1 MAEIY
6 QAFHDKSVN
15 FGSLP
20 TALRKVMAVR
30 FTGFDAYQLA
40 KYNKDSSK
48 KRKKQKGKEGDKK
61 KKKEGDEKKKK
72 EGDEKKKK
80 EGDEKKKKPSSESTS
95 DEEEKD
101 SSNSE
106 DDSDSE
112 SDSVVVSEAESEEEI
127 ERLSFTLKQL
137 IRKIHISEPVEHVMC
152 LVGKRYPEDAE
163 SFRKSRLP
171 GTWDQEQAGK
181 RMKLPVPET
190 WETQVSTKGNKAS
203 TWEELIDHQK
213 LPFMAM
219 LRNLRNLIVAGVSPK
234 HHQWVTHKLNDERA
248 VINSRQFPFRFF
260 SAYKVLDDL
269 EKGVPAPTF
278 AKGKPKGKSRRKK
291 PKEVPK
297 VDPQILHRYRTA
309 LDNAL
314 KIATCYNV
322 KPISGST
329 LILCNVGSNMDR
341 PCTAARGLGKPRTVQ
356 EIGIL
361 LGLMCK
367 YSCEECTML
376 IYGESNSYTEVE
388 LQEGTILHNMEC
400 VMTAATTQGLT
411 SKEGCIPANFLYS
424 MLVDRVAIDN
434 LVLLTDAM
442 KLDDQQGRGMMDFLK
457 KYRHLVNPNL
467 LFVSVDLS
475 SKSSGVN
482 STIKPEHKNDIYL
495 AGYSEQILQ
504 FIAERGDSGQLTYV
518 DNIDK
523 AYNLKPL
530 KLPALLGDS
539 STQPLTLG
547 PEKALMAATQQQRWR
562 TVRVFISSTFRDM
575 HGERDL
581 LTRFVFPELRARAH
595 ARQIQVYEVDL
606 RWGVTEEAAR
616 SHKALEIC
624 LGEISQCQYFLGL
637 LGQRYGWVQDEYFI
651 PDEPEYDWLQEFPA
665 GRSITEIEMQHAA
678 LCDPEKVVGKAFF
691 YFRDPFCLT
700 TIPEKC
706 RKNFESGSEETAER
720 IEHLK
725 SRIRT
730 SGLEVYDGYPAR
742 WLGIVEEKEMLGGL
756 EDFGQRVLHNLWNA
770 IQKDFPEEEVGGDPI
785 SLATS
790 LHEAFIESRA
800 NSFTGRRALLKEMQ
814 SHVEAKEK
822 LVVVAGKPGSGKSA
836 FMAAFAQNYL
846 ERHGSTSPGCVLSH
860 FIGAAPDS
868 TNIASIL
875 TRFCHE
881 MKRRFGVSL
890 DVPEDYA
897 DLVKDW
903 TEFLKESVSN
913 TGGVDSKLVV
923 LIDGVDLL
931 EDKYNGRAM
940 DWLPTEIP
948 EGVVI
953 ILSGVESGSCVGIL
967 RKRKPAPI
975 EVMVGAMDMWDKA
988 EMVRRTLAKHRK
1000 TLDESPFNNQLKLL
1014 LTKKEANNPLYLHLA
1029 CEELRV
1035 FGVFE
1040 EVTAFLKKMPTTIPI
1055 LLQEILARM
1064 ETEHGIEVLATSLSL
1079 LSLVRSGLQEHELS
1093 SVLSL
1098 FFTEKDPEVESIL
1111 PPMVISRLLRSLRTF
1126 LQPTGEENA
1135 SFLTLAH
1142 KEIEKAVYSRYMKG
1156 AASSQERKFHEL
1168 LAKYF
1173 KSEADPSGDG
1183 LYKGNNAR
1191 AYSELPFHLV
1201 AAGAWKE
1208 LEETLCNIRFVVAKC
1223 QMGLASQLLEDF
1235 TPTLTGLSSGKARE
1249 VAKFIQ
1255 QPKVQAFKSFV
1266 SHNLHVLTNHPTLA
1280 LQQALNEPSTS
1291 VVTTA
1296 AQDVLQDSPQPV
1308 IRWVNKPEKA
1318 DPCYMNLSSH
1328 SGAVTC
1334 VTVSQDGSLFAAG
1347 FKNCVVKLYEVATG
1361 KERHSFIGHAAG
1373 ITGVCFVG
1381 SHGLCSASHDCSL
1394 SLWDIKGGY
1403 RIATMKGHNRSVHGC
1418 ASNPSGKLIV
1428 SVSWDATIKVWDG
1441 REGERVATL
1450 KTPDSNNTPI
1460 NCVSFHPEGQL
1471 IVVGSW
1477 DAKLKIWDTFN
1488 KKKLKILKGHKTAI
1502 QSCTYAP
1509 SGRHIVSAALDGE
1522 VKIWSTRSG
1531 SAVGSLVG
1539 HHSPV
1544 NSIAFT
1550 PNGQYLVTASGDKL
1564 LKVWSGSL
1572 GQPIHSMGC
1581 AELGFAHCLAFDP
1594 VTQSVRVGYHDGHVR
1609 KFNLQ
1614 TGAELFA
1621 VKVHEAEVVGV
1632 AYHEKV
1638 HMSASADATVKIWN
1652 PAILPKYINLIGHK
1666 APITCAVWDKNGFAS
1681 ASEDL
1686 TILIWPHQARDY
1698 AKASRDLTKS
1708 GKVEVKPIATLH
1720 GHTAKISSIA
1730 FASGGLRMVTA
1741 SHDRSLIVWDTL
1753 GFKQLQVIPACHKDW
1768 INTCTFSDTSTDI
1781 LVTGSNDFTLKVWD
1795 LKTGT
1800 EKTTFKGHTSSIN
1813 SVAFS
1818 QGCIVSGAFDGSVK
1832 VWTHKG
1838 IEITTLHCHK
1848 QRVNACVV
1856 NIPSKL
1862 STSSSKWADIAAE
1875 EDDAEELK
1883 KQKMKL
1889 EEISVVTASDDG
1901 TVGVWKPFL
1910 PNEITALVGHSDR
1923 VLSVATT
1930 FNNHF
1935 ISSSLD
1941 GSIRLWS
1948 PNLTVE
1954 PGKASLGSTSIKG
1967 HTGPVTSCVMSADSS
1982 YAISGGRDGY
1992 FIAWLIKR
2000 DGEEREETKLE
2011 RLYKVRVSEKA
2022 VGSICFLTVDQRSKS
2037 ASIAVGTDDGMVSI
2051 YRFSPVDYPTKNSTI
2066 VAGLLMG
2073 AHPIPKLALTSDG
2086 NAIIAGSWSNRIAA
2100 ISVSSKRIT
2109 SQLDAHKG
2117 WVMDLTA
2124 VKEKGSSVVYSI
2136 GLESVLYRWPLPA
2149 KQGPTRNPIT
2159 ASNASKYSLPVD
2171 EGEREQVWLLALC
2184 EVDSSRLAIADSRG
2198 RILLWNKDTKT
2209 VELTKKVH
2217 QKAINTLAMVGGNL
2231 ITGSDD
2237 CTIKVWKV
2245 VSKQPESSI
2254 TLRQI
2259 GHFYCQSC
2267 VTATS
2272 GARSMEKNQ
2281 LPLFVV
2287 GDSLGHVTLLQWHQ

>member
-6 QAFHDKSVN
+6 QAFHNKSVN

-30 FTGFDAYQLA
+30 FTAFDAYQLA

-48 KRKKQKGKEGDKK
+48 KRKKQKGKEGDEK

-72 EGDEKKKK
+72 EGDEK
-80 EGDEKKKKPSSESTS
+80 KKKKPSSESTS

-152 LVGKRYPEDAE
+152 LVGKKYPEDAE

-171 GTWDQEQAGK
+171 GTWDQERAGK

-234 HHQWVTHKLNDERA
+234 HHQWVIRKLNDERA

-269 EKGVPAPTF
+269 EKGVPPPTF

-314 KIATCYNV
+314 KIATSYNV

-411 SKEGCIPANFLYS
+411 SQEGCIPANFLYS

-442 KLDDQQGRGMMDFLK
+442 KLDDKQGRGMMDFLK

-475 SKSSGVN
+475 GKSSGVN

-539 STQPLTLG
+539 SMQPLTLG
-547 PEKALMAATQQQRWR
+547 PEKALMVATQQQRWR

-624 LGEISQCQYFLGL
+624 LGEISRCQYFLGL

-651 PDEPEYDWLQEFPA
+651 PDGPEYDWLQEFPA

-706 RKNFESGSEETAER
+706 RQNFESGSEETAER

-730 SGLEVYDGYPAR
+730 SGLEVYDGYPAG

-790 LHEAFIESRA
+790 LHEAFIENRA

-822 LVVVAGKPGSGKSA
+822 LVLVAGKPGSGKSA

-860 FIGAAPDS
+860 FVGAAPDS

-881 MKRRFGVSL
+881 MKQRFGVSL

-940 DWLPTEIP
+940 DWLPVEIP

-967 RKRKPAPI
+967 KKRKPAPV
-975 EVMVGAMDMWDKA
+975 EVTVGAMDMWDKA

-1055 LLQEILARM
+1055 LLQEILTRM
-1064 ETEHGIEVLATSLSL
+1064 ETEHG
-1079 LSLVRSGLQEHELS
+1079 
-1093 SVLSL
+1093 
-1098 FFTEKDPEVESIL
+1098 
-1111 PPMVISRLLRSLRTF
+1111 
-1126 LQPTGEENA
+1126 
-1135 SFLTLAH
+1135 
-1142 KEIEKAVYSRYMKG
+1142 
-1156 AASSQERKFHEL
+1156 
-1168 LAKYF
+1168 
-1173 KSEADPSGDG
+1173 
-1183 LYKGNNAR
+1183 
-1191 AYSELPFHLV
+1191 
-1201 AAGAWKE
+1201 WK
-1208 LEETLCNIRFVVAKC
+1208 
-1223 QMGLASQLLEDF
+1223 
-1235 TPTLTGLSSGKARE
+1235 
-1249 VAKFIQ
+1249 
-1255 QPKVQAFKSFV
+1255 
-1266 SHNLHVLTNHPTLA
+1266 
-1280 LQQALNEPSTS
+1280 
-1291 VVTTA
+1291 
-1296 AQDVLQDSPQPV
+1296 
-1308 IRWVNKPEKA
+1308 
-1318 DPCYMNLSSH
+1318 
-1328 SGAVTC
+1328 
-1334 VTVSQDGSLFAAG
+1334 
-1347 FKNCVVKLYEVATG
+1347 
-1361 KERHSFIGHAAG
+1361 
-1373 ITGVCFVG
+1373 
-1381 SHGLCSASHDCSL
+1381 
-1394 SLWDIKGGY
+1394 
-1403 RIATMKGHNRSVHGC
+1403 
-1418 ASNPSGKLIV
+1418 
-1428 SVSWDATIKVWDG
+1428 
-1441 REGERVATL
+1441 
-1450 KTPDSNNTPI
+1450 
-1460 NCVSFHPEGQL
+1460 
-1471 IVVGSW
+1471 
-1477 DAKLKIWDTFN
+1477 
-1488 KKKLKILKGHKTAI
+1488 
-1502 QSCTYAP
+1502 
-1509 SGRHIVSAALDGE
+1509 
-1522 VKIWSTRSG
+1522 
-1531 SAVGSLVG
+1531 
-1539 HHSPV
+1539 
-1544 NSIAFT
+1544 
-1550 PNGQYLVTASGDKL
+1550 
-1564 LKVWSGSL
+1564 
-1572 GQPIHSMGC
+1572 
-1581 AELGFAHCLAFDP
+1581 
-1594 VTQSVRVGYHDGHVR
+1594 
-1609 KFNLQ
+1609 
-1614 TGAELFA
+1614 
-1621 VKVHEAEVVGV
+1621 
-1632 AYHEKV
+1632 
-1638 HMSASADATVKIWN
+1638 
-1652 PAILPKYINLIGHK
+1652 
-1666 APITCAVWDKNGFAS
+1666 
-1681 ASEDL
+1681 
-1686 TILIWPHQARDY
+1686 
-1698 AKASRDLTKS
+1698 
-1708 GKVEVKPIATLH
+1708 
-1720 GHTAKISSIA
+1720 
-1730 FASGGLRMVTA
+1730 
-1741 SHDRSLIVWDTL
+1741 DTL
-1753 GFKQLQVIPACHKDW
+1753 YLW
-1768 INTCTFSDTSTDI
+1768 I
-1781 LVTGSNDFTLKVWD
+1781 L
-1795 LKTGT
+1795 
-1800 EKTTFKGHTSSIN
+1800 
-1813 SVAFS
+1813 
-1818 QGCIVSGAFDGSVK
+1818 
-1832 VWTHKG
+1832 
-1838 IEITTLHCHK
+1838 
-1848 QRVNACVV
+1848 
-1856 NIPSKL
+1856 
-1862 STSSSKWADIAAE
+1862 
-1875 EDDAEELK
+1875 
-1883 KQKMKL
+1883 
-1889 EEISVVTASDDG
+1889 
-1901 TVGVWKPFL
+1901 
-1910 PNEITALVGHSDR
+1910 
-1923 VLSVATT
+1923 
-1930 FNNHF
+1930 
-1935 ISSSLD
+1935 
-1941 GSIRLWS
+1941 
-1948 PNLTVE
+1948 
-1954 PGKASLGSTSIKG
+1954 
-1967 HTGPVTSCVMSADSS
+1967 
-1982 YAISGGRDGY
+1982 
-1992 FIAWLIKR
+1992 
-2000 DGEEREETKLE
+2000 
-2011 RLYKVRVSEKA
+2011 
-2022 VGSICFLTVDQRSKS
+2022 
-2037 ASIAVGTDDGMVSI
+2037 
-2051 YRFSPVDYPTKNSTI
+2051 
-2066 VAGLLMG
+2066 
-2073 AHPIPKLALTSDG
+2073 
-2086 NAIIAGSWSNRIAA
+2086 
-2100 ISVSSKRIT
+2100 
-2109 SQLDAHKG
+2109 
-2117 WVMDLTA
+2117 
-2124 VKEKGSSVVYSI
+2124 
-2136 GLESVLYRWPLPA
+2136 
-2149 KQGPTRNPIT
+2149 
-2159 ASNASKYSLPVD
+2159 
-2171 EGEREQVWLLALC
+2171 LC
-2184 EVDSSRLAIADSRG
+2184 E
-2198 RILLWNKDTKT
+2198 
-2209 VELTKKVH
+2209 
-2217 QKAINTLAMVGGNL
+2217 
-2231 ITGSDD
+2231 
-2237 CTIKVWKV
+2237 
-2245 VSKQPESSI
+2245 KQ
-2254 TLRQI
+2254 
-2259 GHFYCQSC
+2259 
-2267 VTATS
+2267 
-2272 GARSMEKNQ
+2272 
-2281 LPLFVV
+2281 
-2287 GDSLGHVTLLQWHQ
+2287 